1 MEYLYDF
8 LQNEPKFSKIAAI
21 INASDD
27 ELKILQHISRSY
39 INGVSFLSVFEL
51 LTTLFKSENLE
62 HLKHLNEI
70 KTLIDNGW
78 ITHSFSV
85 FKSDTKSSQNSLL
98 SLLHAEISLSNAF
111 LKILEEGNIGLNLP
125 EIKPYDDH
133 LEYLKDEFLRIEL
146 YEKNSLFLAQNDAK
160 KRIKSQINELEDY
173 IKNRLNIT
181 KIPIKIEQI
190 FKENALNEKEQLIFL
205 LLLKQEYANDF
216 ENARDLSV
224 ICALISDD
232 EFEAIKNRTLLDDGS
247 KLLEN
252 GLVEYDEVLN
262 SLANI
267 SRNFYINDEILQS
280 IMYPKNKKFDKKI
293 SIENAIKEQEIFE
306 LTQPTTDINDVVL
319 NESTKELL
327 NTILKQVDKKVLA
340 RLSSWGVKSRKGIDA
355 KIIFYGEPG
364 TGKTMSAISLAK
376 SLKKQVLSFDCSKIL
391 SKYVGESEQNVRKI
405 FDTYKEICKK
415 TKSEPVLLLNEADQ
429 FLSTRVESSSGADKM
444 HNQMQN
450 IFLEQIERFEGVLIA
465 TTNFLQSLDSAF
477 SRRFDYKIE
486 FKKPDFKARVAI
498 WQRVLPQN
506 ADFEDGF
513 SIEKLA
519 QFNLSGAQIVLVMKN
534 TALKVALKDEPIF
547 CFDDFN
553 SVISREIKG
562 TFGDDKKVGLL

>member
-8 LQNEPKFSKIAAI
+8 LQNELKSSKIAAI
-21 INASDD
+21 TNANEA
-27 ELKILQHISRSY
+27 ELKILRHLSRAY
-39 INGVSFLSVFEL
+39 VDGVGFLSVFEL
-51 LTTLFKSENLE
+51 LNAVFKGENLE
-62 HLKHLNEI
+62 HLNHLKDI

-85 FKSDTKSSQNSLL
+85 FKSEAKSSQTTLL

-125 EIKPYDDH
+125 EIKPYEDH
-133 LEYLKDEFLRIEL
+133 LEYLKDCFLRVEL
-146 YEKNSLFLAQNDAK
+146 YEKNSMFLAKNDAK
-160 KRIKSQINELEDY
+160 KRIKSQINELENY

-181 KIPIKIEQI
+181 KISIKIEQI

-216 ENARDLSV
+216 ENARDLGV

-232 EFEAIKNRTLLDDGS
+232 EFEAIKNRALLDEGS

-252 GLVEYDEVLN
+252 GLIEYDEVLN
-262 SLANI
+262 NFSNI
-267 SRNFYINDEILQS
+267 SRSFYINDEILQS
-280 IMYPKNKKFDKKI
+280 IMYPKNKNFDKKI
-293 SIENAIKEQEIFE
+293 SIENALKEQEIFE
-306 LTQPTTDINDVVL
+306 LIQPTTDINDVVL
-319 NESTKELL
+319 NENTKELL
-327 NTILKQVDKKVLA
+327 NSILKQVDKKVLS
-340 RLSSWGVKSRKGIDA
+340 RLNSWGVKSRKGIDA
-355 KIIFYGEPG
+355 KIIFYGEAG

-429 FLSTRVESSSGADKM
+429 FLSTRVETSSGADKM

-450 IFLEQIERFEGVLIA
+450 IFLEQIERFQGVLIA
-465 TTNFLQSLDSAF
+465 TTNFLQNLDSAF

-486 FKKPDFKARVAI
+486 FKKPDFKARLAI
-498 WQRVLPQN
+498 WRKVLPQN

-513 SIEKLA
+513 SVEELA
-519 QFNLSGAQIVLVMKN
+519 KFNLSGAQIVLVMKN
-534 TALKVALKDEPIF
+534 TALKVALKDDAIF
-547 CFDDFN
+547 CFDDFKA
-553 SVISREIKG
+553 VITRELNG